1 VLGTSRTIRPSDDPM
16 IATVQGDIATADT
29 AERVTRHAI
38 DRFGRIDTLINNA
51 GVFVAKRFTQY
62 TDEDYD
68 LVTEVNLG
76 GFFHIAR
83 RAIEHM
89 EQAGIGHVVDITT
102 TLVEHANVKVPSAL
116 ASLTKGGLAA
126 VTKSLATEYADERPR
141 ERCLAGRDQDTH
153 ARTGDL

>member
-1 VLGTSRTIRPSDDPM
+1 
-16 IATVQGDIATADT
+16 
-29 AERVTRHAI
+29 
-38 DRFGRIDTLINNA
+38 
-51 GVFVAKRFTQY
+51 
-62 TDEDYD
+62 
-68 LVTEVNLG
+68 VNLG
-76 GFFHIAR
+76 GFFHITR